1 MNIACVFA
9 LTWTLVYG
17 TPWRMSTKSVT
28 TDLCGDMLSA
38 GLFPVSDSFDLL
50 QEEYIR
56 SMGLNDTFINGF
68 SSNVQAYF
76 LNNIRMGYC
85 TQSGE
90 VTCADGTNRTMICK
104 IPCK

>member
-68 SSNVQAYF
+68 SSNVQTYF